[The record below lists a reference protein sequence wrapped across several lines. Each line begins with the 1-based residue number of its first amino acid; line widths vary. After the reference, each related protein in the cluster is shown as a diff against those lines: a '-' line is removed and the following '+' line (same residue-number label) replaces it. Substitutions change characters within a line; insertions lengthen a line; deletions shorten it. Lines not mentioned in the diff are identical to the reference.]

1 MFRRKTRRQKLA
13 SAARHLLPSR
23 RLVAKT
29 AGVAGLAAGLTAAS
43 SGVSSQRQ
51 KQA

>member
-1 MFRRKTRRQKLA
+1 MFRRKTRRQKIA
-13 SAARHLLPSR
+13 NAARHLLPSR

-29 AGVAGLAAGLTAAS
+29 AGLAGVAAGLTAAS
-43 SGVSSQRQ
+43 SGLSSHRQ